1 MELSFLAAGEVEV
14 QRMVAIAALGMCRA
28 LAAGVVTPSYACAR
42 LFGPALLSR
51 LEALHAH
58 PELVRAIHL
67 ATELE
72 DLSELAP
79 EAMGSSLAEI
89 EACLLRVLPAL
100 SPATTVGAK
109 WIVK

>member
-14 QRMVAIAALGMCRA
+14 QQMVAIAALGMCRA
-28 LAAGVVTPSYACAR
+28 LAAGAVTPGYACGR

-51 LEALHAH
+51 LDVLNAH

-79 EAMGSSLAEI
+79 ESMGSSIAEI
-89 EACLLRVLPAL
+89 EACLLRVLSVLPP
-100 SPATTVGAK
+100 SPTVGAK
-109 WIVK
+109 WLVK